1 MTATMRGP
9 NRRWWVVVAMSGI
22 MILLTV
28 DFFGVAVALPQI
40 GKDLHASTET
50 LAWTVNVYLLAF
62 VSPMIAVGRLAD
74 IVGRRKVAL
83 VGVVVFVA
91 ASVACAAAPTDLFL
105 IGARLVQG
113 LGGGVIFA
121 TSLSIVNNAF
131 PPDERPKALGIWSG
145 VGLVGSAVGPMV
157 AGILTQEASWRWF
170 FFLNVPIGIAVIVIS
185 LAVVEDSRDETYTGG
200 IDWAG
205 FVTLTL
211 GFAPLIFGLQQGA
224 QAGWSAPEVVI
235 GIVAGVVI
243 LVVFVILEL
252 RPRRHPPLV
261 EFALFRDP
269 RFTGAS
275 AVAFLGNWQF
285 GAILFFLTLYLQE
298 ILLKNPL
305 DAGLI
310 FLTFSVPLVVLS
322 PIGGRL
328 VPKVGSQVLMA
339 VGMTLVGA
347 GMLVFAFLDASSTV
361 LLVVVGLI
369 IAGLGQGF
377 AYNVSNTAGMEAMPD
392 EKAGVAS
399 GVLQTAR
406 LMGIV
411 VGLALSVALFRGL
424 ENHQVISRIEH
435 AQGSA
440 ARVSPQEQREI
451 RDQLS
456 GSADAR
462 AEIQENVPQVR
473 NQVNS
478 IADDA
483 FSKGLQGVM
492 VLGAGLSFAAVWPSL
507 WGRRR
512 REATAHRHGPGFSPA
527 HWRHRADATRD
538 GAAGA
543 R

>member
-1 MTATMRGP
+1 MSRTMTGT
-9 NRRWWVVVAMSGI
+9 NRRWWVVIAMSGI

-91 ASVACAAAPTDLFL
+91 ASVACAVAPDDLFL

-113 LGGGVIFA
+113 LGAGVIFA

-131 PPDERPKALGIWSG
+131 PLDERPKALGIWSG
-145 VGLVGSAVGPMV
+145 VGLVGSALGPLV

-185 LAVVEDSRDETYTGG
+185 LAVVEDSRDESYTGG

-224 QAGWSAPEVVI
+224 QAGWSAPEVII
-235 GIVAGVVI
+235 GIVVGIAI

-261 EFALFRDP
+261 DFALFRDP
-269 RFTGAS
+269 RFKGAS

-298 ILLKNPL
+298 ILLQKPL
-305 DAGLI
+305 EAGLI
-310 FLTFSVPLVVLS
+310 FLTFSIPLVVMS

-339 VGMTLVGA
+339 VGMALVGA
-347 GMLVFAFLDASSTV
+347 GMLVFALLDASSTV
-361 LLVVVGLI
+361 AVVVVGLVV
-369 IAGLGQGF
+369 AGFGQGF
-377 AYNVSNTAGMEAMPD
+377 AYNISNTAGMESMPD

-424 ENHQVISRIEH
+424 ENHEVIRRIDQANGPAPVT
-435 AQGSA
+435 AQE
-440 ARVSPQEQREI
+440 RREI

-462 AEIQENVPQVR
+462 AEIQENLPQVR

-483 FSKGLQGVM
+483 FSKGLQAVM
-492 VLGAGLSFAAVWPSL
+492 LLGAGLSFAAVWPSL

-512 REATAHRHGPGFSPA
+512 RETTTHRQAHGFSPA
-527 HWRHRADATRD
+527 HWRPHADTTPGTD
-538 GAAGA
+538 
-543 R
+543 